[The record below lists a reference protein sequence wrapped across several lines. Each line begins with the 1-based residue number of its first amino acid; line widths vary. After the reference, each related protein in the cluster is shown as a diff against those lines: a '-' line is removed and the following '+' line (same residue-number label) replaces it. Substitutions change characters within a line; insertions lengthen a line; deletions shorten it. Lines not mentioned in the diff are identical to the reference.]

1 MRKDAQTAD
10 AQTAD
15 AEITDAQAADA
26 RPAAVSVRGLVKRYG
41 NIEAVAGVDLDVRA
55 GETFGFLG
63 PNGAGKSTTINV
75 LCTLTRPTAG
85 SARVAG
91 YDVRT
96 ERAQV
101 RRSIG
106 LVFQSTTLDGYL
118 TAEQNLRFHAELY
131 GMDRAALPGR
141 LREVL
146 TMVGLWDR
154 RGDLVEK
161 FSGGMKRRL
170 EVARGLLHSPRV
182 LFLDEP
188 TIGLDPV
195 SRASMWEYLGE
206 LRRREDITVFLTTHY
221 LDEAEH
227 CDRIAIMNAGRIVA
241 LDRPAA
247 LKASIGADR
256 VQLRTADD
264 EAALAALRDRFGLAA
279 AMHDGAVTVNVPN
292 GEQFVPRLFAELGV
306 GIQTVS
312 VSRPTLDDVFVAYTG
327 STMTDVETAAGPR
340 TRAAVLSGMGAGM
353 GRR

>member
-1 MRKDAQTAD
+1 MTEHAQ
-10 AQTAD
+10 
-15 AEITDAQAADA
+15 
-26 RPAAVSVRGLVKRYG
+26 PAAVSIRGLVKRYG
-41 NIEAVAGVDLDVRA
+41 DIEAVAGVDLDVRP

-63 PNGAGKSTTINV
+63 PNGAGKSTTIGV
-75 LCTLTRPTAG
+75 LCTLIRPTAG
-85 SARVAG
+85 SASVAG
-91 YDVRT
+91 YDVRS

-106 LVFQSTTLDGYL
+106 LVFQATTLDDYL
-118 TAEQNLRFHAELY
+118 TAEQNLRFHADLY
-131 GMDRAALPGR
+131 GVDRAALPGR
-141 LREVL
+141 MREVL
-146 TMVGLWDR
+146 TMVGLWER
-154 RGDLVEK
+154 RGDLVER

-195 SRASMWEYLGE
+195 TRASMWQYLGE

-241 LDRPAA
+241 LDTPAA

-256 VQLRTADD
+256 VQLRTEDD
-264 EAALAALRDRFGLAA
+264 TAAIAALADRFGLAA
-279 AMHDGAVTVNVPN
+279 AMHDGAVTVNVAN
-292 GEQFVPRLFAELGV
+292 GEQFVPRVFAELGI

-327 STMTDVETAAGPR
+327 RTITDAEAAAGPR
-340 TRAAVLSGMGAGM
+340 MRAAALARV
-353 GRR
+353 GRG